1 MSFAFF
7 KVDYYLY
14 ILKILLAKNVFRGF
28 NSSMKIL
35 PINNNF
41 KINALNFRAVNSN
54 KVNQN
59 IQKDEFVRSTDSL
72 DIARLKDL
80 GISHFRLIDSNSVRG
95 VTLAKQKTSILQEL
109 KECGIDTI
117 IDLRSEGGVNS
128 KYAKDCA
135 ENGLEYMNFK
145 LKLNMPIFNAPLATK
160 LSSEERAK
168 QNHEFIEKLPK
179 FFEKMNS
186 GKYYMACLLGL
197 HRTDLAVTM
206 NYLLNPKEPVTPPT
220 LSHMFFKEETN
231 FTNKYIGAMKNFLKN
246 VSTEDKKILGL
257 PENFNQIFD
266 SRVLKLRMMN
276 CAK

>member
-1 MSFAFF
+1 
-7 KVDYYLY
+7 
-14 ILKILLAKNVFRGF
+14 
-28 NSSMKIL
+28 MKIL
-35 PINNNF
+35 PITNNF
-41 KINALNFRAVNSN
+41 KIRPQSFRAANPNYISQIP
-54 KVNQN
+54 QN
-59 IQKDEFVRSTDSL
+59 DEFVRNTGSL
-72 DIARLKDL
+72 DIARLKAL

-95 VTLAKQKTSILQEL
+95 VTLANQKKSILPEL

-117 IDLRSEGGVNS
+117 IDLRAEGDENS
-128 KYAKDCA
+128 VYAKDCA
-135 ENGLEYMNFK
+135 ESGLEYMNFK
-145 LKLNMPIFNAPLATK
+145 LKINMPIFNAPLSTK

-168 QNHEFIEKLPK
+168 QNHEFIERLPK
-179 FFEKMNS
+179 FFEKMNN

-220 LSHMFFKEETN
+220 LSHMFMKEETN

-246 VSTEDKKILGL
+246 VSAEDKRFLGL
-257 PENFNQIFD
+257 PENFNSIFD